1 MIMTGPVVEVE
12 PSLRHAVTVLG
23 PAGVCYAPKQ
33 RCIWQGERIV
43 NNEEFRRYAHQF
55 VDWMADYMENVEAY
69 PVRAQ
74 VTPGEIAAQLP
85 VSPPENGESM
95 AEIFEDFQR
104 IVLPGMTHWQHPNFF
119 AYFPANASP
128 PSVLAEMLTATLG
141 AQCMLWQTSPAATE
155 METRMLDWLRQM
167 IGLPEG
173 FAGVIQDSA
182 SSAILCA
189 LLTAREK
196 ATGWQANEKG
206 LGALPRLTVYTSE
219 QTHSA
224 TEKDVK
230 VAGIGREN
238 LRSIPTDDSF
248 ALRSDALAAAIEQDI
263 AAGFKPACVVAS
275 VGTTGVGSVD
285 PLRAIGEIC
294 ARHDIFLHVDAAW
307 AGSALI
313 LPEHRWMIDG
323 IEHVDSL
330 VFNPHKWLF
339 TNFDCSAHF
348 VRDPDALVRTLSILP
363 EYLKSREQE
372 QVIDYRDW
380 SVPLGR
386 RFRALKLWFVI
397 RSYGVDGL
405 KQRVAD
411 HIDWT
416 RELANQVAAAD
427 DFEVTS
433 PVSLALFSFRYR
445 PAGVD
450 DPAELDRLNETLLH
464 RLNDS
469 GTVYLTQN
477 RVNGAYVIR
486 FSIGQT
492 ATERRHVQA
501 AWELIQR
508 TARALSGET

>member
-1 MIMTGPVVEVE
+1 MN
-12 PSLRHAVTVLG
+12 S
-23 PAGVCYAPKQ
+23 
-33 RCIWQGERIV
+33 
-43 NNEEFRRYAHQF
+43 EEFRRHAHAF
-55 VDWMADYMENVEAY
+55 VDWMADYMDTVEDY

-74 VTPGEIAAQLP
+74 VQPGEIAARLP
-85 VSPPENGESM
+85 VSPPQEGEPM
-95 AEIFEDFQR
+95 AAIFEDFEK
-104 IVLPGMTHWQHPNFF
+104 IVMPGITHWQHPNFF
-119 AYFPANASP
+119 AYFPANSSP

-196 ATGWQANEKG
+196 ATGWRANQEG

-219 QTHSA
+219 ETHSS

-230 VAGIGREN
+230 VAGLGRDN
-238 LRSIPTDDSF
+238 LRSIPTDDNFS
-248 ALRSDALAAAIEQDI
+248 LRPDALAAAIEQDI

-294 ARHDIFLHVDAAW
+294 ARHDIWLHVDAAW

-323 IEHVDSL
+323 IEHADSF

-363 EYLKSREQE
+363 DYLKSREGD

-397 RSYGVDGL
+397 RSYGVEGL
-405 KQRVAD
+405 KQRLAA

-416 RELANQVAAAD
+416 RELAEQVAAAE

-433 PVSLALFSFRYR
+433 PVNLALFSFRYR
-445 PAGVD
+445 PAGVG

-464 RLNDS
+464 KLND
-469 GTVYLTQN
+469 GGAIYLTQN

-486 FSIGQT
+486 FSVGQT

-501 AWELIQR
+501 AWDLIQR
-508 TARALSGET
+508 TARTLSIGA